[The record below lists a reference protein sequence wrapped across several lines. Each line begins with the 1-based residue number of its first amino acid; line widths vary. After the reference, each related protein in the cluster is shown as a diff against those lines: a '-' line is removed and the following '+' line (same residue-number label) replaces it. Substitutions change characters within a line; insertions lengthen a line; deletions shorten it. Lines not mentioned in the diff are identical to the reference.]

1 MQIQG
6 FNLSNQAALQLNR
19 QNEAAEDFEAVF
31 IQMSLKQMR
40 PQSKEGFLSGGM
52 AEDIFYQFFDEAIS
66 KEMAKSNDNLGLA
79 TALKQEYFE
88 ETQSKLEP

>member
-40 PQSKEGFLSGGM
+40 PQSKEGFLCFVRGCH
-52 AEDIFYQFFDEAIS
+52 
-66 KEMAKSNDNLGLA
+66 
-79 TALKQEYFE
+79 
-88 ETQSKLEP
+88 